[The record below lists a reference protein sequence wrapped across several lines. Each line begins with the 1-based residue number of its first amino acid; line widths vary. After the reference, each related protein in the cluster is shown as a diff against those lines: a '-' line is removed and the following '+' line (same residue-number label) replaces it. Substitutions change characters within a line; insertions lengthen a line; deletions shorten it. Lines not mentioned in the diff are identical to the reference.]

1 MAVHVSKHRTE
12 NARANV
18 ARAQEVPPHPQ
29 KRADDGR
36 CAGSV
41 QDICSETRFLVVRC
55 KQCHHS
61 KLQNEFGSSHIGKE
75 KPRKLRAAFRMSW
88 TTLLLK
94 QSEPQ
99 AAR

>member
-1 MAVHVSKHRTE
+1 MCRNTE
-12 NARANV
+12 LKM
-18 ARAQEVPPHPQ
+18 RAQTWRAH
-29 KRADDGR
+29 KRSRLTLKSGADDGR
-36 CAGSV
+36 CAASV
-41 QDICSETRFLVVRC
+41 QDICSETRFLVLRC

-61 KLQNEFGSSHIGKE
+61 KIQNEFGSSHIGKE